1 MYKYMG
7 LAFARS
13 SDSSSSIKGK
23 KVRMQIVR
31 KEDVMR
37 VYVLVVSGVFFL
49 FFCFF
54 LPVYYV
60 VGPARVK
67 VQEEIR
73 NNHIRKKRVIGLV
86 KFE

>member
-1 MYKYMG
+1 MG

-13 SDSSSSIKGK
+13 SDSSSLIKGK

-37 VYVLVVSGVFFL
+37 EFMFWLFLGFFL

-73 NNHIRKKRVIGLV
+73 NNHIRKKKSNWPSEI
-86 KFE
+86 

>member
-37 VYVLVVSGVFFL
+37 EFYVLVVSGF

-54 LPVYYV
+54 VFSSQYTM
-60 VGPARVK
+60 
-67 VQEEIR
+67 
-73 NNHIRKKRVIGLV
+73 
-86 KFE
+86 